1 MTIQREKF
9 FKYFKTKYA
18 FVVILLAG
26 LATFLTGCYSHYF
39 PDTITPVGNLQGIV
53 RDERY
58 HSKSD
63 LFSVD
68 IPLSARRGCIED
80 FFNKDELSK
89 EMYGWVA
96 FANNCGYYLKYEVI
110 DPKLPVLI
118 EIAHYPDSKQ
128 DILEHLFSNWI
139 VPNIKD
145 IAIDAE
151 IFSQEQIILDN
162 GEPALFAHFGLSQDS
177 QNLDN
182 FYFKGKV
189 PGSACLRGCL
199 LTFSKNNYLVLC
211 DLRDMT
217 SYHSDYKKCVNFE
230 FSKTW
235 ILRNLLESINSFSCK
250 VQIENRDYEA
260 DVNPVLNGPVLE

>member
-1 MTIQREKF
+1 MNILRENIQNC
-9 FKYFKTKYA
+9 FKRKVII
-18 FVVILLAG
+18 VVIFLAS

-39 PDTITPVGNLQGIV
+39 PDTITPVGNLQGVI

-58 HSKSD
+58 HSNYN

-68 IPLSARRGCIED
+68 IPLPARRGYIED
-80 FFNKDELSK
+80 YFNKDDVSR

-96 FANNCGYYLKYEVI
+96 FANHCGYYLKYEVI

-139 VPNIKD
+139 VPNMKN
-145 IAIDAE
+145 IAMDAE
-151 IFSQEQIILDN
+151 IFSQELIILEN
-162 GEPALFAHFGLSQDS
+162 GEPALFAHLGLPQDS

-182 FYFKGKV
+182 FYFKGEV
-189 PGSACLRGCL
+189 PGSACLRGFL
-199 LTFSKNNYLVLC
+199 MTFSKNNYLVLC

-217 SYHSDYKKCVNFE
+217 SYHSDYKKYVNFE

-235 ILRNLLESINSFSCK
+235 ILKNLLESINSFSCNS
-250 VQIENRDYEA
+250 QMENPDFETFEA
-260 DVNPVLNGPVLE
+260 DDNSVL